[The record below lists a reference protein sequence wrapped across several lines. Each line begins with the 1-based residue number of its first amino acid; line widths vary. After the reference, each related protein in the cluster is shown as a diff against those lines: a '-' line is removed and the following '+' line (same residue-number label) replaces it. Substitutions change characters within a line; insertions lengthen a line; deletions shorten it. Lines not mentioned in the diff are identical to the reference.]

1 VPHSVLQMQWIQQ
14 PRYDAQRL
22 PQSLSLESAAPSA
35 FNRQHCYLLDYQHIS
50 MGDSST
56 ISSGPSTNFEH
67 PPHEQTPTHPPLE
80 PNVIPTIIA
89 PAILTPSITRL
100 NVDSPSTANQ
110 HVKDIH
116 SQNSNQG
123 SSTALRRASG
133 RFPKSSW
140 TDDSRRGSL
149 IQEADRRRLLN
160 ARGTGDLSPVEII
173 VNVDKDSLTIKECPF
188 QTARWVRQKNSGAMQ
203 KVLVRKP

>member
-1 VPHSVLQMQWIQQ
+1 MPTSRADT
-14 PRYDAQRL
+14 PC
-22 PQSLSLESAAPSA
+22 A
-35 FNRQHCYLLDYQHIS
+35 FHRQHSYLLNYQHIS
-50 MGDSST
+50 TGT
-56 ISSGPSTNFEH
+56 NKQFRVAQRISNTYLMSRH
-67 PPHEQTPTHPPLE
+67 PPTRRSNPTSFQSPIHDCASK
-80 PNVIPTIIA
+80 I
-89 PAILTPSITRL
+89 PSITRL

-149 IQEADRRRLLN
+149 IQAADRRRLLN
-160 ARGTGDLSPVEII
+160 ARGRGDLSPVEII
-173 VNVDKDSLTIKECPF
+173 VNVDKDSLAIKECPF
-188 QTARWVRQKNSGAMQ
+188 QTARWLRQKNSGAMQ